1 MFPKLYSL
9 GSGCSFAEEPG
20 RDGQAVCSI
29 RRVWKHLLKE
39 GMSSL
44 NGGGE
49 MSWRRSR
56 ARHYSQMAQAGS
68 EWAAGLEG
76 NSVERG
82 REQKGKSTEKQRKY
96 NVCAR
101 ACSVLSPVRLF
112 FDPLGCNPPASF
124 VHGIF
129 QARVLEWVVP
139 FPVPGELPDPDIKPA
154 ISCLSCNGR
163 GILHHCAT
171 WEAGRH
177 HVSSQMPRGSWER
190 DLGMIHSKRNAQTLK
205 DVEEGG

>member
-56 ARHYSQMAQAGS
+56 ARQYSQMAQAG
-68 EWAAGLEG
+68 
-76 NSVERG
+76 
-82 REQKGKSTEKQRKY
+82 RETQWNVGVSRREKAQRSRESTM
-96 NVCAR
+96 CAR
-101 ACSVLSPVRLF
+101 VHAQSLVLSDSFLTPWAVTRLP
-112 FDPLGCNPPASF
+112 PLCMEYSRHEYLNGLCHFLFQGSFPTQTSNPPSLASPAMAGGF
-124 VHGIF
+124 F
-129 QARVLEWVVP
+129 TTVP
-139 FPVPGELPDPDIKPA
+139 PGKPEGTMFRA
-154 ISCLSCNGR
+154 KCPEGPGK
-163 GILHHCAT
+163 GIL
-171 WEAGRH
+171 E
-177 HVSSQMPRGSWER
+177 
-190 DLGMIHSKRNAQTLK
+190 
-205 DVEEGG
+205 

>member
-44 NGGGE
+44 NGGRE

-76 NSVERG
+76 NSVESG

-96 NVCAR
+96 SVCEP

-139 FPVPGELPDPDIKPA
+139 FPVPGNLPDPGIKPA
-154 ISCLSCNGR
+154 SLASPAMAGGFFTTVPPGKPEGTMFRAKCPEGPGKS
-163 GILHHCAT
+163 IL
-171 WEAGRH
+171 E
-177 HVSSQMPRGSWER
+177 
-190 DLGMIHSKRNAQTLK
+190 
-205 DVEEGG
+205 

>member
-1 MFPKLYSL
+1 
-9 GSGCSFAEEPG
+9 
-20 RDGQAVCSI
+20 
-29 RRVWKHLLKE
+29 
-39 GMSSL
+39 
-44 NGGGE
+44 
-49 MSWRRSR
+49 
-56 ARHYSQMAQAGS
+56 MAQAGS

-154 ISCLSCNGR
+154 SLASP
-163 GILHHCAT
+163 AM
-171 WEAGRH
+171 AGGFFTTVPPGKPEGTIFEPNARR
-177 HVSSQMPRGSWER
+177 VLGKGSWNDPQQEKCP
-190 DLGMIHSKRNAQTLK
+190 DT
-205 DVEEGG
+205 EGC